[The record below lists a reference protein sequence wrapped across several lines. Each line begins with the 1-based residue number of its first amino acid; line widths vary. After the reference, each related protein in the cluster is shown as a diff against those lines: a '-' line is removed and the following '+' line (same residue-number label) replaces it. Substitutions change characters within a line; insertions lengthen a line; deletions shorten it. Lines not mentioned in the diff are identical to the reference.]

1 LNLVLYMASDASLG
15 GPQIWVLIFILAFLL
30 ILSLPG
36 WSLFVLSVSA
46 LQGMNAGHHHGLYD
60 CVSTPRSI
68 LQFSYIPRLSS
79 YWKTCISDGL
89 GVHEFCSE
97 GPQSLGRFGLEP
109 DHTHTLFFVQRV
121 ILMSFVLVR
130 IRIGLHPGSH
140 VSVFWSYLSLSSQ
153 LLFSHIPKSP
163 MQLRR
168 FFASVSFLNSVDSL
182 SSFMQGLLSPSDD
195 TRDEW
200 SPGLGTNTM

>member
-1 LNLVLYMASDASLG
+1 MGFHFYLFFPTHPFTA
-15 GPQIWVLIFILAFLL
+15 WVVAFC
-30 ILSLPG
+30 
-36 WSLFVLSVSA
+36 FVCFC
-46 LQGMNAGHHHGLYD
+46 LQGMNAGHYHGLYD
-60 CVSTPRSI
+60 CVSTPRSV

-79 YWKTCISDGL
+79 CWKTCISDGL

-130 IRIGLHPGSH
+130 IGIGLGSH
-140 VSVFWSYLSLSSQ
+140 VSVFWSYSSLSSQ
-153 LLFSHIPKSP
+153 DLFPHIPRSP

-168 FFASVSFLNSVDSL
+168 FFSSVSFLNSVDSL
-182 SSFMQGLLSPSDD
+182 RSFMQDLLSPSDD
-195 TRDEW
+195 TRDKW
-200 SPGLGTNTM
+200 SPGLVTNRM